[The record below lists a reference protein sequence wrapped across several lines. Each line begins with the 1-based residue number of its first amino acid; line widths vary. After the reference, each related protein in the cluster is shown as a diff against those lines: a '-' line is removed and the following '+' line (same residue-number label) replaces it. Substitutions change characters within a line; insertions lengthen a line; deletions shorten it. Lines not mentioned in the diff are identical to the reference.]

1 MSGGLGAEWAST
13 TARTTSGWARLH
25 PESGTESAVD
35 GTCRQGVPVPVDPLK
50 LWATRADV
58 AMADLG
64 QLSVLLGDMDS

>member
-1 MSGGLGAEWAST
+1 VGLHN
-13 TARTTSGWARLH
+13 RLH
-25 PESGTESAVD
+25 HVWMGSPPSEVGYRIGGRWDLQA
-35 GTCRQGVPVPVDPLK
+35 GVPVPVDPLK